1 MQDRKLT
8 CNQSLHTQEDDMEFG
23 SIEQS
28 IYIEASPEVVYEVVS
43 SPEHITG
50 WYVDE
55 AEYETAPG
63 SSGRFAFGA
72 PERRLEVP
80 ITVVEAVPG
89 VRFSF
94 RWMAPPAPELLSVG
108 ASLTPDNSL
117 LVSFDL
123 KPQGDGTVVTVTEAG
138 MRELGWEAAVLEH
151 YYNDHTEGWIE
162 ILRKLDTY
170 VGQLAA
176 K

>member
-1 MQDRKLT
+1 
-8 CNQSLHTQEDDMEFG
+8 MEHG

-28 IYIEASPEVVYEVVS
+28 IFIDASPEVVYAVVS

-55 AEYETAPG
+55 AVYETAPG
-63 SSGRFAFGA
+63 SEGHFAFGGPA
-72 PERRLEVP
+72 HRTEVP

-108 ASLTPDNSL
+108 TPLTPENSL
-117 LVSFDL
+117 LVTFSL
-123 KPQGDGTVVTVTEAG
+123 AARDGGTLLTVTEAG

-151 YYNDHTEGWIE
+151 YYNDHTDGWI
-162 ILRKLDTY
+162 KLFARLESY
-170 VGQLAA
+170 VGALATR
-176 K
+176 

>member
-1 MQDRKLT
+1 
-8 CNQSLHTQEDDMEFG
+8 MEFG
-23 SIEQS
+23 TIEQS

-55 AEYETAPG
+55 AEYETAAG

-94 RWMAPPAPELLSVG
+94 RWIAPPAPELLPVG
-108 ASLTPDNSL
+108 ATLTPENSL
-117 LVSFDL
+117 LVTFDL
-123 KPQGDGTVVTVTEAG
+123 TPQGGGTLLTVTETG
-138 MRELGWEAAVLEH
+138 TPELGWEAAVLEH
-151 YYNDHTEGWIE
+151 YCNDHAEGWIE

-170 VGQLAA
+170 VGQLVAR
-176 K
+176 

>member
-8 CNQSLHTQEDDMEFG
+8 CNHSLHIREDDMEFG

-43 SPEHITG
+43 SPEHITA

-108 ASLTPDNSL
+108 ASLTAENSV
-117 LVSFDL
+117 LVAFDL
-123 KPQGDGTVVTVTEAG
+123 KPQGDGTLVTVTEAG
-138 MRELGWEAAVLEH
+138 MRELGWEAAVLEQ
-151 YYNDHTEGWIE
+151 YYNDHAEGWIE
-162 ILRKLDTY
+162 ILSKLDTY
-170 VGQLAA
+170 VAKLAA
-176 K
+176 R